1 MVIPLKDEETPMERI
16 NRLAN
21 DRFQLYLKA
30 GHDPLSEFEQ
40 HRLEAISRE
49 LDSLWKQYRRELAS
63 KGFLSE
69 WTKLDKKA
77 A

>member
-1 MVIPLKDEETPMERI
+1 MKDEETTMERI

-30 GHDPLSEFEQ
+30 GHGPLSEFERR
-40 HRLEAISRE
+40 RLEAISRE
-49 LDSLWKQYRRELAS
+49 LDSLWDQYRRELAS
-63 KGFLSE
+63 RGFLSE
-69 WTKLDKKA
+69 WTKLEKKA